1 MTMTKTWEA
10 VGAGLMLG
18 GLVGLGLKLGLA
30 GDCAVAVGPQAA
42 SRQTNAAP
50 MAINLISV

>member
-10 VGAGLMLG
+10 IGAGLVLG
-18 GLVGLGLKLGLA
+18 VLVGLGLKLGLA